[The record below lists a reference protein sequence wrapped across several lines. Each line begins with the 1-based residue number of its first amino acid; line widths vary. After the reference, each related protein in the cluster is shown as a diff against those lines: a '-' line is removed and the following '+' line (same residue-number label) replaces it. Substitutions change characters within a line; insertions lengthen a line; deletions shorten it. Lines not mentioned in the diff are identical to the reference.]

1 MQLFNF
7 IHLGVS
13 EENYKAYLFMVE
25 MWAMGFSVN
34 EIQETTR
41 ECGFH
46 VTTEQIEYLGK
57 ILDIQLDLD
66 LGAKDDCAN
75 TRRPISKA
83 TN

>member
-7 IHLGVS
+7 IHIGVS
-13 EENYKAYLFMVE
+13 EENYKTYLFMVE

-34 EIQETTR
+34 EIQETIR

-46 VTTEQIEYLGK
+46 VTIEQVEYLGR

-66 LGAKDDCAN
+66 LGAKDACVN
-75 TRRPISKA
+75 TRRSISKPI
-83 TN
+83 N

>member
-7 IHLGVS
+7 INLGVS

-34 EIQETTR
+34 EIQETIR
-41 ECGFH
+41 EYSFH

-75 TRRPISKA
+75 TRRPISKPV
-83 TN
+83 N